1 MKDSEI
7 INNKYNLFRRDRSNG
22 KRGGGVL
29 LAVNSH
35 LKAREV
41 NNFPVGDSEILLV
54 EIYPS
59 QGSKIL
65 FVTCYNPP
73 SASVSN
79 FNSQLDNI
87 LASAAQIYTKVCVL
101 GDFNMPDVQ
110 WSDCPSSN
118 SIEQSNFCDTINT
131 YGLVQINAIPST
143 KHGNIL
149 DLVITNT
156 PHLFSNIEECD
167 TSFMSDHVVLS
178 FSIYERFKY
187 RRDTS
192 RLMYSYK
199 HTNVNGLIDDLTNSK
214 LLPTVQLANSID
226 DTWSEWLHL
235 VNDAIDKNV
244 PKRIVKN
251 NSGPA
256 WVDSELRQ
264 LQKEKLKVHR
274 KAKRTGGSED
284 WLNFRHVHNKVNS
297 LCRSKH
303 KLFIQNLGIEVNSN
317 PKKFWSYVKSKTGSR
332 VIPPDMIYNGVKL
345 SSPDAQASGFN
356 EYFH

>member
-1 MKDSEI
+1 
-7 INNKYNLFRRDRSNG
+7 
-22 KRGGGVL
+22 
-29 LAVNSH
+29 
-35 LKAREV
+35 
-41 NNFPVGDSEILLV
+41 
-54 EIYPS
+54 
-59 QGSKIL
+59 
-65 FVTCYNPP
+65 
-73 SASVSN
+73 
-79 FNSQLDNI
+79 
-87 LASAAQIYTKVCVL
+87 
-101 GDFNMPDVQ
+101 
-110 WSDCPSSN
+110 
-118 SIEQSNFCDTINT
+118 
-131 YGLVQINAIPST
+131 
-143 KHGNIL
+143 
-149 DLVITNT
+149 
-156 PHLFSNIEECD
+156 
-167 TSFMSDHVVLS
+167 MSDHVVLS

-214 LLPTVQLANSID
+214 LLSTVQLANSVD
-226 DTWSEWLHL
+226 DAWSEWLHL

-264 LQKEKLKVHR
+264 LQKEKLKAHR

-284 WLNFRHVHNKVNS
+284 WLNFRHVRNKVNS

-303 KLFIQNLGIEVNSN
+303 KLFIQNLEIEVNSN

-356 EYFH
+356 EYFHTTFSNPLNATCNDHDTDPHQDLNYIIVTELEVTGILQKLNVNKSCGPDDVSPVILKCFSSVTMQPF